1 MLIDIKNFY
10 IFILYYLGN
19 YTQLF
24 HNLTKQSFTS
34 EHHSKQS
41 NKQNKTKQNE
51 SLRKN
56 N

>member
-1 MLIDIKNFY
+1 MIIDIKDIYVFML
-10 IFILYYLGN
+10 FRN
-19 YTQLF
+19 YTQRF